1 MHPISIRLFITIPAV
16 KPVCCSPGKRA
27 RRSVTRC
34 ICWHRIPVI
43 RPSSNDWSIT
53 RSNSCSSR
61 TRTPTVCSTRVV
73 EPGLRYIDCSI
84 GRNGSGSGLDSQTS
98 WAVHHCLQGHLHT
111 DSAAGAQSQ
120 VCYWLIRRITVAS
133 IVHSYRTVT
142 LVFRVTQHVISSRVD
157 PRLNVYAI
165 EVLVKQGLLQGPSYD
180 AHLASIVD
188 RYVEEFYDIDNLKQL
203 KLRNLF
209 LWTC

>member
-1 MHPISIRLFITIPAV
+1 M
-16 KPVCCSPGKRA
+16 
-27 RRSVTRC
+27 
-34 ICWHRIPVI
+34 
-43 RPSSNDWSIT
+43 
-53 RSNSCSSR
+53 
-61 TRTPTVCSTRVV
+61 
-73 EPGLRYIDCSI
+73 
-84 GRNGSGSGLDSQTS
+84 
-98 WAVHHCLQGHLHT
+98 
-111 DSAAGAQSQ
+111 
-120 VCYWLIRRITVAS
+120 
-133 IVHSYRTVT
+133 
-142 LVFRVTQHVISSRVD
+142 FRVTQHVISSRVD